1 MSEMLGYKCPNC
13 NATLIF
19 DPKSGNM
26 RCEYCESEFEPET
39 LKVYDEV
46 LTEEKETEGKE
57 APAWEDVRAVGE
69 EWQDEDKAVFACK
82 YCGAELVTDA
92 STAATVC
99 PYCGNA
105 TVLAG
110 RLSGILKPELVIPFA
125 KTEEDAK
132 TALRSFCRKKP
143 LLPKN
148 FLSENRLESLK
159 AVYVPFW
166 LFDTEADARY
176 TYNAT
181 RVRSYRRGDY
191 RITETYHYL
200 VRRAGEVGFERIPAD
215 GSTKMDDAYM
225 EAIEPFDYS
234 HAVDFATAYL
244 SGYLAD
250 KYDVESEA
258 VKDRVN
264 RRITESAAR
273 LFRDTVQGYS
283 TVTQRSSNIKLR
295 EGRVRYALLPVYIMN
310 TLYEGKTYTFA
321 MNGDSGRFVG
331 ELPVCRRRL
340 AAWFCGIAG
349 GCAALFSAIAAAMLF
364 L

>member
-19 DPKSGNM
+19 DAKSGNM
-26 RCEYCESEFEPET
+26 RCEYCESEFDPET
-39 LKVYDEV
+39 LKAYDDV
-46 LTEEKETEGKE
+46 LNEEKELEGQNE
-57 APAWEDVRAVGE
+57 PDWENVSSSEE
-69 EWQDEDKAVFACK
+69 EWQDEDKAVFACQF
-82 YCGAELVTDA
+82 CGAELVTDA

-110 RLSGILKPELVIPFA
+110 RLSGMLKPELVIPFS
-125 KTEEDAK
+125 KTEQEAKDAL
-132 TALRSFCRKKP
+132 TAFCKRKP

-148 FLSENRLESLK
+148 FLSDNRLESLK

-166 LFDTEADARY
+166 LFDVETDARY

-181 RVRSYRRGDY
+181 RVRTYRRGDY

-215 GSTKMDDAYM
+215 GSAKMDDTYM

-250 KYDVESEA
+250 KYDVKSED
-258 VKDRVN
+258 VKERVN
-264 RRITESAAR
+264 RRISESTEQ
-273 LFRDTVQGYS
+273 LFRNTVQGYS
-283 TVTQRSSNIKLR
+283 SVTKRSGKIDLR
-295 EGRVRYALLPVYIMN
+295 EGRVRYALLPVYMMN
-310 TLYEGKTYTFA
+310 TQYEGKTYTFA

-331 ELPVCRRRL
+331 ELPVSRRRL
-340 AAWFCGIAG
+340 AAWFAGIALG
-349 GCAALFSAIAAAMLF
+349 SAAVLSALVAAVMF

>member
-19 DPKSGNM
+19 DAKSGNM
-26 RCEYCESEFEPET
+26 RCEYCESEFDPDT
-39 LKVYDEV
+39 LKAYDEV
-46 LTEEKETEGKE
+46 LNEEKSTEDQKDPE
-57 APAWEDVRAVGE
+57 WADVSASEE
-69 EWQDEDKAVFACK
+69 EWNDEDKALFACK
-82 YCGAELVTDA
+82 FCGAELVTDA

-110 RLSGILKPELVIPFA
+110 RLSGVLKPELVIPFT

-132 TALRSFCRKKP
+132 AALRSFCHKKP

-148 FLSENRLESLK
+148 FLSDHRLESLK
-159 AVYVPFW
+159 GIYVPFW

-181 RVRSYRRGDY
+181 RVRSFRQGDY
-191 RITETYHYL
+191 RITDTFHYL
-200 VRRAGEVGFERIPAD
+200 VRRAGEVGFEQIPAD
-215 GSTKMDDAYM
+215 GSSKMNDAYM

-234 HAVDFATAYL
+234 HGVDFATAYL

-250 KYDVESEA
+250 KYDVGSEE
-258 VKDRVN
+258 VRDRVN
-264 RRITESAAR
+264 RRITESSAR
-273 LFRDTVQGYS
+273 LFRETVEGYA

-295 EGRVRYALLPVYIMN
+295 NGRVRYALLPVYIMN
-310 TLYEGKTYTFA
+310 TEYEGKTYTFA

-340 AAWFCGIAG
+340 AAWFAG
-349 GCAALFSAIAAAMLF
+349 IAAASTALLSAIVALAML
-364 L
+364 

>member
-19 DPKSGNM
+19 DAKSGNM
-26 RCEYCESEFEPET
+26 RCEYCESEFEPDT
-39 LKVYDEV
+39 LKAYDEV
-46 LTEEKETEGKE
+46 LNEEKSTEDQKDPE
-57 APAWEDVRAVGE
+57 WADVSASEE
-69 EWQDEDKAVFACK
+69 EWNDEDKAVFVCK
-82 YCGAELVTDA
+82 FCGAELVTDA

-110 RLSGILKPELVIPFA
+110 RLSGVLKPELVIPFT

-132 TALRSFCRKKP
+132 AALRSFCHKKP

-148 FLSENRLESLK
+148 FLSDHRLESLK
-159 AVYVPFW
+159 GIYVPFW

-181 RVRSYRRGDY
+181 RVRSFRQGDY
-191 RITETYHYL
+191 RVTDTFHYL
-200 VRRAGEVGFERIPAD
+200 VRRAGEVGFEQIPAD
-215 GSTKMDDAYM
+215 GSSKMNDAYM

-234 HAVDFATAYL
+234 HGVDFATAYL

-250 KYDVESEA
+250 KYDVGSEE
-258 VKDRVN
+258 VRDRVN
-264 RRITESAAR
+264 RRITESSAR
-273 LFRDTVQGYS
+273 LFRETVKGYA

-295 EGRVRYALLPVYIMN
+295 NGRVRYALLPVYIMN
-310 TLYEGKTYTFA
+310 TEYEGKTYTFA

-340 AAWFCGIAG
+340 AAWFAG
-349 GCAALFSAIAAAMLF
+349 IAAASTALLSAIVALAML
-364 L
+364 

>member
-19 DPKSGNM
+19 DAKSGNM
-26 RCEYCESEFEPET
+26 RCEYCESEFEPDT
-39 LKVYDEV
+39 LKAYDEV
-46 LTEEKETEGKE
+46 LNEEKEAEAKGEPTWENVNATE
-57 APAWEDVRAVGE
+57 E
-69 EWQDEDKAVFACK
+69 EWQDEEKAIFACK
-82 YCGAELVTDA
+82 FCGAELVTDA

-105 TVLAG
+105 AVLTG
-110 RLSGILKPELVIPFA
+110 RLSGVLKPELVIPFA
-125 KTEEDAK
+125 KTEEEAK
-132 TALRSFCRKKP
+132 EALKGFCRKKP

-159 AVYVPFW
+159 GIYVPFW
-166 LFDTEADARY
+166 LFDAEADARY

-181 RVRSYRRGDY
+181 RVRSFRQGDY
-191 RITETYHYL
+191 RVTETYHYL
-200 VRRAGEVGFERIPAD
+200 VRRAGNVGFDQIPAD

-234 HAVDFATAYL
+234 HGVDFATAYL

-250 KYDVESEA
+250 KYDVKSEE
-258 VKDRVN
+258 VKERIN
-264 RRITESAAR
+264 RRITTSTEQ
-273 LFRDTVQGYS
+273 LFRDTVKGYA
-283 TVTQRSSNIKLR
+283 TVTKRSGNVNLTG
-295 EGRVRYALLPVYIMN
+295 GRVRYALLPVYVMN
-310 TLYEGKTYTFA
+310 TVYEGKTYTFA

-340 AAWFCGIAG
+340 TAWFAGIAAG
-349 GCAALFSAIAAAMLF
+349 SAALLSALAALILF